1 MFSSKELL
9 NNTLVGVV
17 ENDYVLKVFNLDAS
31 VISGSVTVEFKAST
45 LDSGSFVLDSI
56 EIDYVSNNGN
66 DVSILTEYSY

>member
-1 MFSSKELL
+1 MFPQFI
-9 NNTLVGVV
+9 VV
-17 ENDYVLKVFNLDAS
+17 NFEHHIKLKVFNLDAS

-45 LDSGSFVLDSI
+45 LDSGKFVLDSI